1 MQDTQV
7 WSLGWEETL
16 EKGMVTHSSILAWK
30 IPWTEEPGTLQSMGS
45 QRVRHTWATEQQYSI
60 VLVHHILP
68 IYSSIHGHLG
78 GFHVLAV
85 VSNALVSMLAGHRW
99 HWGLYCLS
107 QSPEQSCTLPVVTLL
122 PCPLSSSIDGVI
134 LLQSRGLRSFCRY
147 CRMCLLLRDANA
159 LHAALFSFNN
169 SFGEMKTFILRTSST
184 QFIG

>member
-1 MQDTQV
+1 MCQNFLPFKGWIIFHCRASLVVQTVKYLPVMQDTQV

-85 VSNALVSMLAGHRW
+85 VSNALVSMLAGHHW

-107 QSPEQSCTLPVVTLL
+107 QSLEQSCTLPVVTHGG
-122 PCPLSSSIDGVI
+122 PYYSYP
-134 LLQSRGLRSFCRY
+134 
-147 CRMCLLLRDANA
+147 A
-159 LHAALFSFNN
+159 L
-169 SFGEMKTFILRTSST
+169 
-184 QFIG
+184 